1 MEVVFQAMSP
11 ISPLDIALKSGE
23 SIDSINS
30 GRLQIIQSVDGYRFS
45 VDALLLAE
53 FVTIKPGDTVVD
65 LGTGCGIIPLLLL
78 EKKAPRYVHG
88 LEIQS
93 ELASQ
98 SKRNVALNEYRDRAA
113 VILGDI
119 RQAPLKPASADV
131 VVCNPP
137 YQEKEGGRIN
147 PDSQRAIARHE
158 MLATLDDI
166 LDTAR
171 RLLRVAGRFAMIYP
185 VGRIVDVLVKMR
197 GFALE
202 PKRMEF
208 VYLGPRSEGKRV
220 LIEAYLR
227 GGKGLKLLPPRFES
241 GSPTTSCPI

>member
-1 MEVVFQAMSP
+1 MEAVFRAMSR
-11 ISPLDIALKSGE
+11 INPLDVAPKSGE
-23 SIDSINS
+23 SIDPVNG
-30 GRLQIIQSVDGYRFS
+30 GRLRIIQSLNGYRFS

-78 EKKAPRYVHG
+78 EKRDPSYIHG

-98 SKRNVALNEYRDRAA
+98 SRRNMVLNRHQNRAA
-113 VILGDI
+113 VVLGDI
-119 RQAPLKPASADV
+119 RRSPFKTGSADV

-137 YQEKEGGRIN
+137 YQKKEGGRVN

-158 MLATLDDI
+158 VLATIDDI

-171 RLLRVAGRFAMIYP
+171 RLLKVAGRFAMIYP

-197 GFALE
+197 GFDLE
-202 PKRMEF
+202 PKRMEC
-208 VYLGPRSEGKRV
+208 VHRGPRSEGKRV
-220 LIEAYLR
+220 LIEASLR
-227 GGKGLKLLPPRFES
+227 GGKGLRLLPPHFES
-241 GSPTTSCPI
+241 GGPTTSSPT